1 MREKR
6 NACRTFVE
14 KYEGKRLLEL
24 YPKEMGW
31 VSMNWINVA
40 HSKDKLGVPCEHGNE
55 PLVFTKCWHF

>member
-1 MREKR
+1 MKERCSLED
-6 NACRTFVE
+6 NI
-14 KYEGKRLLEL
+14 EL

-40 HSKDKLGVPCEHGNE
+40 QAKDKWGVSCEHGNE